1 MGTSLSEIGNAFNLV
16 PIRLQ
21 IALILPKKF
30 INWDKLLTDGP
41 ISLSAFTG
49 FSNLDLELV

>member
-30 INWDKLLTDGP
+30 INWDKLSADGS
-41 ISLSAFTG
+41 ISLSALTG
-49 FSNLDLELV
+49 FSNLDLELG

>member
-30 INWDKLLTDGP
+30 INWDKLLADGP